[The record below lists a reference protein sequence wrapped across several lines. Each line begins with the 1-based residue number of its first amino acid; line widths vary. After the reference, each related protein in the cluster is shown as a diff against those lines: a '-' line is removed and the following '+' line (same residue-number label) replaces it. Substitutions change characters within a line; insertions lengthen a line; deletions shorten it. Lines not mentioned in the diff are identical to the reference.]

1 MTLTLVEDLIRRFAA
16 VLGGLPPE
24 GAVFVVAALPIV
36 ELRAAIPLGVA
47 LGMDPWEA
55 MFIALPGN
63 LLPIPFILLG
73 LEPVTRFLR
82 RRLGMQRAID
92 WIYRRTRARSGTV
105 RRYGW
110 WGLMLLVALPLPG
123 TGAWTGA
130 AVASFLGYR
139 FRPAMLALSAGTVLA
154 ALIVTVLILWSMAG
168 SG

>member
-1 MTLTLVEDLIRRFAA
+1 MRWLAMALA
-16 VLGGLPPE
+16 GLPPQ
-24 GAVFVVAALPIV
+24 GAVFVVAALPVV

-55 MFIALPGN
+55 MLTALLGN

-92 WIYRRTRARSGTV
+92 WVYRRTRARSGTV

-110 WGLMLLVALPLPG
+110 WGLVFLVALPLPG

-139 FRPAMLALSAGTVLA
+139 FRPALLALTAGTILA
-154 ALIVTVLILWSMAG
+154 AIAVTLLIQWSMAG
-168 SG
+168 PG